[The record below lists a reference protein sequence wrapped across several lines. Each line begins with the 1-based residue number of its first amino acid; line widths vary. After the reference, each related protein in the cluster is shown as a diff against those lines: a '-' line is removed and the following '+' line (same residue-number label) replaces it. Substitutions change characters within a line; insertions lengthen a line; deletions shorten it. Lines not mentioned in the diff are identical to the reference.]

1 MELLN
6 NESIQNYS
14 LEGEVIKGEVRV
26 KNGEIEI
33 CVVNFILRDK
43 QSEIQLTEQEIRD
56 LHKEFDLLLSAIDN
70 KKGLGN
76 GDR

>member
-26 KNGEIEI
+26 RNGGIEI

-43 QSEIQLTEQEIRD
+43 QSEILLTEQEIRD
-56 LHKEFDLLLSAIDN
+56 LHKEFDLLLSVIDN